1 MKKQTRA
8 WVLRVEEDLYVLSLL
23 ELERA
28 PNHAAVLCQQIL
40 GKLLKAIWWELGL
53 TPPMTH
59 DLIELWDTVNAQ
71 VRLEIDEVMLAVIT
85 PYGTTARYPKR
96 LVSIEDATKAAVFC
110 LDTAVKLKL

>member
-28 PNHAAVLCQQIL
+28 PNHGAVLCQQIL
-40 GKLLKAIWWELGL
+40 EKLLKAAWWELGL
-53 TPPMTH
+53 TPPLTH
-59 DLIELWDTVNAQ
+59 DLIELWDTISAQ

-96 LVSIEDATKAAVFC
+96 LVSTEEATKATV
-110 LDTAVKLKL
+110 LISQPYSK